1 MEWTGIRGIRTR
13 GIQDVH
19 GVHRAHRHPAP
30 LPFAHLGRALVAAA
44 AVLSAQAAFAQGA
57 GFPNRTLTIIVPY
70 GPGSANDILARM
82 LGPEVSAQL
91 KQPVV
96 VENKPG
102 AGGSIGTVAIARAR
116 NDGYTIGLAGSATF
130 GVNPAM
136 QANLPYAVSDFSAV
150 IKLASTANVLVVPA
164 QSKVTDAQDFLAN
177 LKSRVM
183 RYNSLGNGTT
193 AHLAG
198 ALVARKVNA
207 TADHIPYKNAG
218 EMVTALISA
227 QVDFAFQPLPAV
239 LNQIKDGRL
248 RALGVSNAAAPK
260 ALPGVPSLNAA
271 LSAVGL
277 KDFEKANV
285 WFGMVAPKDTPRE
298 VLLILNR
305 AFAAAL
311 SRPEIL
317 DKLSGSGYDVDPPA
331 GPEAFDQF
339 VQDQRSF
346 WAELVRFSGA
356 KAE

>member
-1 MEWTGIRGIRTR
+1 MEPTNYRLRRQAASSG
-13 GIQDVH
+13 
-19 GVHRAHRHPAP
+19 APARRKP
-30 LPFAHLGRALVAAA
+30 GKGAMAFVAIA
-44 AVLSAQAAFAQGA
+44 AVLGAQSVLAQGA
-57 GFPNRTLTIIVPY
+57 SFPSRPVTVIVPY

-82 LGPEVSAQL
+82 LGPEVAAQL
-91 KQPVV
+91 RQPVI

-102 AGGSIGTVAIARAR
+102 AGGSIGTAAIAKSK

-136 QANLPYAVSDFSAV
+136 QANLPYAVADFSPV

-164 QSKVTDAQDFLAN
+164 QSKVTDAQDFLGS
-177 LKSRVM
+177 LKSGAL

-198 ALVARKVNA
+198 ALVARQVNA
-207 TADHIPYKNAG
+207 KADHIPYKNAG

-239 LNQIKDGRL
+239 LNQIRDGRL
-248 RALGVSNAAAPK
+248 RALGVSNATPPR
-260 ALPGVPSLNAA
+260 ALPNSPSLNPV
-271 LSAVGL
+271 LSAAGL

-285 WFGMVAPKDTPRE
+285 WFGLVAPKGTPRDA
-298 VLLILNR
+298 LMALNR

-311 SRPEIL
+311 SKPEIL
-317 DKLSGSGYDVDPPA
+317 EKLTGSGYDIDPPA
-331 GPEAFDQF
+331 TPEAFEQF
-339 VQDQRSF
+339 VADQRSF
-346 WAELVRFSGA
+346 WVELVRFSGA